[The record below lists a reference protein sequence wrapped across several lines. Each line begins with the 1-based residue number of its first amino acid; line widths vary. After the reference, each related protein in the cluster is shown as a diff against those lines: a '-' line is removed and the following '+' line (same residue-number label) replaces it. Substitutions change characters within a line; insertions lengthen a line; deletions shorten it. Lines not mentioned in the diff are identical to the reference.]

1 MMRIE
6 RGGSWIVRKAIFLSW
21 ILIDGN
27 AQNLMVGEIESGGVD
42 AEVRASVSWR
52 RIPAGV
58 ELSGVLNWMYV
69 GWDDS
74 EETVDWEEC
83 WRARLW
89 ADVGVVVGLSVVIRR
104 RVEVWEAMSSSKSWL

>member
-6 RGGSWIVRKAIFLSW
+6 RDGSWIVREAIFSSW

-27 AQNLMVGEIESGGVD
+27 AQNLMVGEIECGGMD
-42 AEVRASVSWR
+42 AEMRASVSWR

-58 ELSGVLNWMYV
+58 ELSGVLNGMYV

-89 ADVGVVVGLSVVIRR
+89 ADVGVVVGFICCNKKASRSLGGHVII
-104 RVEVWEAMSSSKSWL
+104 